1 MPIDLSLPNIFKIIS
16 ISGSFILSAFLV
28 MLSISNSDM
37 KGIIYIASL
46 FTLIIVYFI
55 CFSTFGEKLPDPD
68 TLTMDPICRIIN
80 IPGSSFSNSSI
91 NSAILS
97 FIFIYLA
104 VPMFYNSMNYSILTV
119 VLVFYVIDCI
129 TMLNSGCTNMYAIV
143 LSSLIGA
150 GMAVLS
156 TSVLM
161 ANKPS
166 FLFYNAPANA
176 EICSRPSNQK
186 FKCNVYKNGEI
197 LQ

>member
-1 MPIDLSLPNIFKIIS
+1 MPIDLSLSNIFKIIS

-55 CFSTFGEKLPDPD
+55 CFSTFGEKKLDGI
-68 TLTMDPICRIIN
+68 TMDPICSIIN
-80 IPGSSFSNSSI
+80 IPGSSFANSSV

-119 VLVFYVIDCI
+119 VLVFYIIDCI
-129 TMLNSGCTNMYAIV
+129 TMLNNRCTNVYAIV

-150 GMAVLS
+150 GVAILS
-156 TSVLM
+156 TSILM

>member
-1 MPIDLSLPNIFKIIS
+1 MPIDLSLSNMFKIIS
-16 ISGSFILSAFLV
+16 ISGSFILSAFLI

-55 CFSTFGEKLPDPD
+55 CFSTFGDKEKALDR
-68 TLTMDPICRIIN
+68 LTMDPICRIIN

-104 VPMFYNSMNYSILTV
+104 VPMFYNSMNYGILIV
-119 VLVFYVIDCI
+119 VLIFYVIDCI
-129 TMLNSGCTNMYAIV
+129 TMLNSRCTNMYAIV

-150 GMAVLS
+150 SIAVLS
-156 TSVLM
+156 TSIMM

>member
-1 MPIDLSLPNIFKIIS
+1 MPIDLSLSNMFKIIS

-46 FTLIIVYFI
+46 FVLIIVYFI
-55 CFSTFGEKLPDPD
+55 CFSTFGEKASESLN
-68 TLTMDPICRIIN
+68 MDPICRIIN
-80 IPGSSFSNSSI
+80 IPGSSFANSSI

-104 VPMFYNSMNYSILTV
+104 VPMFYNSMNYSILIV
-119 VLVFYVIDCI
+119 VLIFYVIDCV
-129 TMLNSGCTNMYAIV
+129 TMLNGQCTNMYAIV

-156 TSVLM
+156 TSILM

-176 EICSRPSNQK
+176 EVCSRPSNQK

>member
-1 MPIDLSLPNIFKIIS
+1 MPIDLSFSNMFKIIS

-55 CFSTFGEKLPDPD
+55 CFSTFGPDSS
-68 TLTMDPICRIIN
+68 TMDPICRIIN
-80 IPGSSFSNSSI
+80 IPGSSFANSSI

-104 VPMFYNSMNYSILTV
+104 VPMFYNSMNYGILTII
-119 VLVFYVIDCI
+119 LIFYVIDCI
-129 TMLNSGCTNMYAIV
+129 TMLNNRCTNVYAIV

-150 GMAVLS
+150 GVAILS
-156 TSVLM
+156 TSILM

>member
-1 MPIDLSLPNIFKIIS
+1 MPVDLSLSNIFKIIS
-16 ISGSFILSAFLV
+16 ISGSFILSTFLV

-55 CFSTFGEKLPDPD
+55 CFSTFGEKEKSPDSLP
-68 TLTMDPICRIIN
+68 MDPICRIIN
-80 IPGSSFSNSSI
+80 IPGSSFANSSI

-97 FIFIYLA
+97 FIFFYLA

-119 VLVFYVIDCI
+119 VLIFYVIDCI
-129 TMLNSGCTNMYAIV
+129 TMLNGKCTNVYAIV

-150 GMAVLS
+150 GIAVLS
-156 TSVLM
+156 TSLLM

>member
-1 MPIDLSLPNIFKIIS
+1 MPIDLSLSNMFKIIS

-55 CFSTFGEKLPDPD
+55 CFSTFGEKSPDS
-68 TLTMDPICRIIN
+68 LTMDPICRIIN

-104 VPMFYNSMNYSILTV
+104 VPMFYNSMNYSILIV
-119 VLVFYVIDCI
+119 VLIFYAIDCI
-129 TMLNSGCTNMYAIV
+129 TMLNSQCTNMYAII

-156 TSVLM
+156 TSILM

-166 FLFYNAPANA
+166 FLFYNAPSNT

>member
-1 MPIDLSLPNIFKIIS
+1 MPVDLSLSNMFKIIS
-16 ISGSFILSAFLV
+16 ISGSFILSTFLV

-55 CFSTFGEKLPDPD
+55 CFSTFGEKSLDSSPI
-68 TLTMDPICRIIN
+68 DPICRIIN
-80 IPGSSFSNSSI
+80 IPGSSFANSSI

-97 FIFIYLA
+97 FIFFYLA

-119 VLVFYVIDCI
+119 ILIFYVIDCV
-129 TMLNSGCTNMYAIV
+129 TMLNGKCTNVYAIV

-150 GMAVLS
+150 GIAVLS
-156 TSVLM
+156 TSLLM

-166 FLFYNAPANA
+166 FLFYNAPANT

>member
-1 MPIDLSLPNIFKIIS
+1 MPVDLSLSNMFKIIS
-16 ISGSFILSAFLV
+16 ISGSFILSTFLV

-37 KGIIYIASL
+37 KGIINIASL

-55 CFSTFGEKLPDPD
+55 CFSTFGEKSPDSLP
-68 TLTMDPICRIIN
+68 MDPICRIIN
-80 IPGSSFSNSSI
+80 IPGSSFANSSI

-97 FIFIYLA
+97 FIFFYLA

-119 VLVFYVIDCI
+119 VLIFYVIDCI
-129 TMLNSGCTNMYAIV
+129 TMLNGKCTNVYAIV

-150 GMAVLS
+150 GIAVLS
-156 TSVLM
+156 TSLLM

>member
-1 MPIDLSLPNIFKIIS
+1 MPIDLSLSNMFKIIS

-55 CFSTFGEKLPDPD
+55 CFSTFGEKNQDGFI
-68 TLTMDPICRIIN
+68 TDPICSIVN
-80 IPGSSFSNSSI
+80 IPGSSFANSSI
-91 NSAILS
+91 NSAILT

-119 VLVFYVIDCI
+119 VLIFYVIDCI
-129 TMLNSGCTNMYAIV
+129 TMLNNRCTNVYAIV

-150 GMAVLS
+150 SVAILS
-156 TSVLM
+156 TSIMM

-166 FLFYNAPANA
+166 FLFYNAPANT

>member
-1 MPIDLSLPNIFKIIS
+1 MPIDLSLSNMFKIIS
-16 ISGSFILSAFLV
+16 ISGSFILSAFLI

-46 FTLIIVYFI
+46 FTLMIVYFI
-55 CFSTFGEKLPDPD
+55 CFSTFGEKAPDS
-68 TLTMDPICRIIN
+68 LAMDPICRIIN

>member
-1 MPIDLSLPNIFKIIS
+1 MTIIDLSLSNIFKIIS
-16 ISGSFILSAFLV
+16 ISGSFILSAFLI

-55 CFSTFGEKLPDPD
+55 CFSTFGTPESVV
-68 TLTMDPICRIIN
+68 MDPICRIIN
-80 IPGSSFSNSSI
+80 IPGSSFANSSI

-129 TMLNSGCTNMYAIV
+129 TMLNSKCTNVYAIL